1 MLFNILLDNFFF
13 QRFPVLIYAKT
24 LTIDFS
30 TEELKM
36 KDEGKTKKQL
46 IKELNDMRQRIS
58 HLEKSEKKLKKAEE
72 ALRLMKFSVDSTA
85 DAVFLMGP
93 DARFIYVNNA
103 SCKTLGYSRKEL
115 LKMSV
120 HDIDPDFP
128 PEVWPDHWRELK
140 ERKSFIIH
148 SHHRTKKG
156 KVFPVEIKINYLELK
171 GKEYNCAFAR
181 DISVFEHSEEVLKES
196 KKIFQD
202 LYENAPNAYFSV
214 ASDGHIIRCN
224 KKASDLLGY
233 SKEELVGNSILELYA
248 DTPHGKE
255 KASNIFEGFK
265 AGDTINDVELQMQ
278 KSDGTPLWVSLT
290 VNATRD
296 AKGRIVESRSMVIDI
311 TNRKNK
317 EQ

>member
-1 MLFNILLDNFFF
+1 MTDKN
-13 QRFPVLIYAKT
+13 
-24 LTIDFS
+24 
-30 TEELKM
+30 
-36 KDEGKTKKQL
+36 KTKKQL
-46 IKELNDMRQRIS
+46 IKELNDMRQRMS
-58 HLEKSEKKLKKAEE
+58 HLDASEKRLKKAEE
-72 ALRLMKFSVDSTA
+72 SLRLMKFSVDRSD

-93 DARFIYVNNA
+93 DARFIYVNDAACNA
-103 SCKTLGYSRKEL
+103 LGFSRKEL

-128 PEVWPDHWRELK
+128 AEVWPDHWRELK
-140 ERKSFIIH
+140 KRKSFTIH

-156 KVFPVEIKINYLELK
+156 KIFPVEIKINFLKLK

-202 LYENAPNAYFSV
+202 LYENAPNAYFCIGT
-214 ASDGHIIRCN
+214 DGHILRCN

-233 SKEELVGNSILELYA
+233 SKEDLIGNSVLELYA
-248 DTPHGKE
+248 DTPYGKE

-311 TNRKNK
+311 TNRKNA